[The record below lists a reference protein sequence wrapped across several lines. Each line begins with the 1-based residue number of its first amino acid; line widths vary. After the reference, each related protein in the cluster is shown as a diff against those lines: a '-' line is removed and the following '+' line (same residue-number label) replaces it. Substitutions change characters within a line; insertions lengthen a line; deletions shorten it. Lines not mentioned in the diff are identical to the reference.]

1 MEVTINQ
8 VLKAAISEQSK
19 GNLESAERLYRSILQ
34 EQPKNPE
41 ANHNL
46 GILIVSLSQAEAGLI
61 FLKTAL
67 EEDPNQKQFWISYIT
82 VLIQEGNFKDAGR
95 SLKEAKNKGFKDK
108 KFDALELALPSTME
122 PAPQETNAL
131 IKSYQNRELSE
142 TVKLAMSIIKNFP
155 NHILSWKLL
164 GVIFG
169 QTGQMA
175 RALFANSKVVQ
186 LDPKDADSHCN
197 LGLALSQF
205 NRFEESEKSCRQ
217 AIKLKSNLHRA
228 HNNLGIALR
237 GLGRLDEAEISYK
250 HAIELKPNYVDAHY
264 NLGIVMADLKRY
276 EEAELLFD
284 KTLKLQPD
292 YTDALFSKGKILFD
306 KEEFEFALESFDA
319 CNTKKSR
326 TRSLETLY
334 ALGRIKDIYKR
345 IELQS
350 ELDDGNISFASFS
363 SFIEEKQKK
372 DTAHRFCKNPMDFIY
387 YSNISSHV
395 KDSNLLINE
404 IIGELTNIRT
414 HWEPQNKSTYNG
426 SQSILNLFDK
436 PSEKI
441 LNLQSIITNELGLY
455 KSKFKNKSCSYIKKW
470 PSKENLF
477 GWHVVLKK
485 QGYQN
490 LHIHENGWLS
500 GVIYLKVVPPLE
512 KNEGAIEF
520 NLSGSNYFDTNS
532 PKLVYQPNLGDIIFF
547 PSSLFHRTIPFTTD
561 TDRITVSFDLVPN
574 KV

>member
-1 MEVTINQ
+1 
-8 VLKAAISEQSK
+8 
-19 GNLESAERLYRSILQ
+19 
-34 EQPKNPE
+34 
-41 ANHNL
+41 
-46 GILIVSLSQAEAGLI
+46 
-61 FLKTAL
+61 
-67 EEDPNQKQFWISYIT
+67 
-82 VLIQEGNFKDAGR
+82 
-95 SLKEAKNKGFKDK
+95 
-108 KFDALELALPSTME
+108 
-122 PAPQETNAL
+122 
-131 IKSYQNRELSE
+131 
-142 TVKLAMSIIKNFP
+142 
-155 NHILSWKLL
+155 
-164 GVIFG
+164 
-169 QTGQMA
+169 MA
-175 RALFANSKVVQ
+175 
-186 LDPKDADSHCN
+186 
-197 LGLALSQF
+197 
-205 NRFEESEKSCRQ
+205 
-217 AIKLKSNLHRA
+217 
-228 HNNLGIALR
+228 
-237 GLGRLDEAEISYK
+237 
-250 HAIELKPNYVDAHY
+250 ELKRH
-264 NLGIVMADLKRY
+264 

-414 HWEPQNKSTYNG
+414 HWEPQNKTTYNG

-490 LHIHENGWLS
+490 LHIHESGWLS

-520 NLSGSNYFDTNS
+520 NLSGANYFDTSS

-561 TDRITVSFDLVPN
+561 TDRITVSFDLVPD